1 MNVRRES
8 EKMLSRAIRTEENNM
23 RNEADA
29 NYEAIQNVDM
39 ESYAEEY
46 SETGLW
52 DKIRDNVSSI
62 GMKLIYKALQL
73 YYVAQSPDCPMKVK
87 AGIYGALGYLISP
100 IDFIPDV
107 VPVVGYTDDAAAIA
121 LALALSQMY
130 LTEEINAK
138 ARAKI
143 RDVFGARM
151 LAKLDETIE
160 IG

>member
-1 MNVRRES
+1 
-8 EKMLSRAIRTEENNM
+8 M

-39 ESYAEEY
+39 EIYAEKY

-73 YYVAQSPDCPMKVK
+73 YYVAQSSDCPMKVK

-160 IG
+160 VG

>member
-1 MNVRRES
+1 
-8 EKMLSRAIRTEENNM
+8 M

-29 NYEAIQNVDM
+29 NYDAIQNVDM

-160 IG
+160 VG

>member
-1 MNVRRES
+1 MH
-8 EKMLSRAIRTEENNM
+8 
-23 RNEADA
+23 NEADA
-29 NYEAIQNVDM
+29 NYDAIQNVDM
-39 ESYAEEY
+39 ESYADEY

-130 LTEEINAK
+130 LTEEIKAE

-160 IG
+160 VG

>member
-1 MNVRRES
+1 
-8 EKMLSRAIRTEENNM
+8 M

-29 NYEAIQNVDM
+29 NYDAIQNVDM
-39 ESYAEEY
+39 ESYAEKY

-107 VPVVGYTDDAAAIA
+107 VPVVGYTDDPAAIA

>member
-1 MNVRRES
+1 
-8 EKMLSRAIRTEENNM
+8 M
-23 RNEADA
+23 RNEVSA
-29 NYEAIQNVDM
+29 NYDAIQNVDM
-39 ESYAEEY
+39 EAYADDY
-46 SETGLW
+46 SEKGLW

-73 YYVAQSPDCPMKVK
+73 YYVAQSPDCPVKVK

-100 IDFIPDV
+100 IDFIPNI

-143 RDVFGARM
+143 RDVFGVRM

-160 IG
+160 VG

>member
-1 MNVRRES
+1 
-8 EKMLSRAIRTEENNM
+8 M

-39 ESYAEEY
+39 ETYAEKY

-138 ARAKI
+138 VRAKI

>member
-1 MNVRRES
+1 
-8 EKMLSRAIRTEENNM
+8 M
-23 RNEADA
+23 RNEADV
-29 NYEAIQNVDM
+29 NYGAIQNVDM

-160 IG
+160 VG